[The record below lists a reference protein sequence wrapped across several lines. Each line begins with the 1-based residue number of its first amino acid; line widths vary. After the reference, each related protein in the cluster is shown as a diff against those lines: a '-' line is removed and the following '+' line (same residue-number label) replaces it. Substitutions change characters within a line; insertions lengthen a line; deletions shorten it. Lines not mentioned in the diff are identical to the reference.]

1 MIIKSSRSK
10 PFCDTQKICSYSFQ
24 TGASC
29 VQGVAWYHVCCFAT
43 WRLLVVC
50 YVRGRTLAWRWLDL
64 VLSFW
69 SFFFL
74 LVCLFL
80 LER

>member
-29 VQGVAWYHVCCFAT
+29 VCKASLGIMFAT
-43 WRLLVVC
+43 WRLLV
-50 YVRGRTLAWRWLDL
+50 DL
-64 VLSFW
+64 L
-69 SFFFL
+69 
-74 LVCLFL
+74 CA
-80 LER
+80 R